1 MYFVVIKTA
10 KDATVNVIKGGFMS
24 LAYDGVLSNEEK
36 IPVALEAIWLSLE
49 RIAEAIEKA
58 TEQDENCACNC
69 HD

>member
-1 MYFVVIKTA
+1 MISKSY
-10 KDATVNVIKGGFMS
+10 S
-24 LAYDGVLSNEEK
+24 YDGVLSEEEK

-58 TEQDENCACNC
+58 TEQDEGCACNC